1 MHYSRLGFFF
11 FLILLK
17 LLAGFF
23 FLLFFPFLVKFRS
36 FYRIRAIYDYLEH
49 FASLWQID
57 LKMSILFLSL
67 RRVEMQFN
75 VSKILSKVL
84 TCFHSFQTCQWEH
97 YVSEGKMII
106 LRALLIILQIFL

>member
-11 FLILLK
+11 NSLK
-17 LLAGFF
+17 ASRWFFF

-75 VSKILSKVL
+75 VSKMLSKVL

-97 YVSEGKMII
+97 YVSEDKMII
-106 LRALLIILQIFL
+106 LRALLIILQIFF